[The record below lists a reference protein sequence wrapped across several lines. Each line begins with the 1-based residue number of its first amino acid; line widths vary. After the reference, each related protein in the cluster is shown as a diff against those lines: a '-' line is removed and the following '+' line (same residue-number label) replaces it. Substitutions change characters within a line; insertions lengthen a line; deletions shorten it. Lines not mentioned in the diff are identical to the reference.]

1 MVERSQGAP
10 LRLDMAIFRR
20 GGAGVFVYV
29 MYVDGEA
36 LSVPTVEICRMLDE
50 RILEAM
56 TFLEAI

>member
-10 LRLDMAIFRR
+10 LRLDMAIFCR

-36 LSVPTVEICRMLDE
+36 LSADC
-50 RILEAM
+50 
-56 TFLEAI
+56 